1 MTDAHWF
8 AIRAM
13 LRHLLL
19 CWPRRWKQETAP
31 DGWPRRVCQHCGLM
45 HDRRPKPPP
54 PRRQRPPAARPA
66 AGARNHVQRPGRRQR
81 GPQGRRG
88 VYWHITPDHRA

>member
-19 CWPRRWKQETAP
+19 CWPRRWQHETAP

-45 HDRRPKPPP
+45 HDRRPDMSNTE
-54 PRRQRPPAARPA
+54 QETRPLA
-66 AGARNHVQRPGRRQR
+66 
-81 GPQGRRG
+81 PQ
-88 VYWHITPDHRA
+88 TERAKI